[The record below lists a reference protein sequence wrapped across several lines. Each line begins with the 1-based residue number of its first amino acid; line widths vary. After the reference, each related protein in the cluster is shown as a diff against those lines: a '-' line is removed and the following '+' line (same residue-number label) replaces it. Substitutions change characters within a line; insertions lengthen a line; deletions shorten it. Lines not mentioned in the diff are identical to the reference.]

1 MEGKME
7 VYRWREKNK
16 SANIYRD
23 GVFFIW
29 SSYLLKKI
37 RCQEGQLR
45 KRAMNMNFR
54 KADPYI

>member
-1 MEGKME
+1 ME